1 MTEMIDDQEVKEY
14 VVKILLHE
22 MFKDGRIDNEEKQM
36 LLTLG
41 PVVGLAQSKIV
52 ELFNSTR
59 TEFSGQVNTASE
71 GTANFIQ
78 LFDQV
83 RKRLVEQ
90 YSPEQTDKYL
100 ETLAEGLNRQSEFYE
115 SLSVGF

>member
-22 MFKDGRIDNEEKQM
+22 MFKDGRIDHEEKQM

-52 ELFNSTR
+52 ELFNSIR
-59 TEFSGQVNTASE
+59 TEFSSQRNTGSE
-71 GTANFIQ
+71 GTANFVQ
-78 LFDQV
+78 LFDKV
-83 RKRLVEQ
+83 RKRLVVQ
-90 YSPEQTDKYL
+90 YSPERTDKYL
-100 ETLAEGLNRQSEFYE
+100 ETLAEGLNRKAEFFE